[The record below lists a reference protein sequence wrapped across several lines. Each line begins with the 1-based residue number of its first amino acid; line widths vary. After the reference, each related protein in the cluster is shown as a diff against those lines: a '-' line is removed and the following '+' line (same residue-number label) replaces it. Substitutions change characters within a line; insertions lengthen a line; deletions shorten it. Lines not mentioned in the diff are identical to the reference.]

1 MFCLAVLINQGNFAP
16 TKLTYNKMK
25 KILFAISTMAL
36 LLCACSGDEKDP
48 VPGDK
53 VAEGGLSVEE
63 IYEKTGCKPTNAK
76 DIKTYKLYT
85 DENSTKYLY
94 GSKYKDGEESF
105 WFAHYNSSGEQQW
118 EIVHKDNQFAS
129 HAYGPVQIGNGNIV
143 VNNVTKMDAFT
154 VCGSSPV
161 IIDKDGKANYI
172 QVFDDKY
179 IYTDVSVYD
188 DFFFTTISLEEINK
202 TPNAINRAAQ
212 ISNSGDILRL
222 FPKGTEQM
230 VLPKKDEKFI
240 WASDSTY
247 TTISVNNVQQ
257 YYIVGSQNS
266 PVWTFLVNLP
276 KYKSCDMGLAV
287 KDTAFIASY
296 YLEYTNGEKDTI
308 CYNISSNTGEEIVE
322 AVKLQGLSFTETKTT
337 IKQGNTFV
345 IKPVFTPE
353 NATNKKIRW
362 TSSDESI
369 ATVDQNGKV
378 LANLKGECFITAVSE
393 DGGYEA
399 QCKIIVTEPTI
410 EELIITN
417 VYGSVVSIN
426 DKVIS
431 ADVIAAFYNN
441 SDKTVEVTEL
451 TMYDTKTNK
460 VVYQQKDCGFVEYKK
475 PLQYELKFSM
485 VYKPLFIWK
494 YTCDGKSYEVSY
506 QM

>member
-1 MFCLAVLINQGNFAP
+1 MFCLAVLINQGTFAP

-36 LLCACSGDEKDP
+36 LLCACSKDEKDLAP
-48 VPGDK
+48 VDMVTDG
-53 VAEGGLSVEE
+53 ELSEE
-63 IYEKTGCKPTNAK
+63 QIYNHTGCRPTNVE
-76 DIKTYKLYT
+76 DIKTYKLYKDT
-85 DENSTKYLY
+85 DNTKYLY

-105 WFAHYNSSGEQQW
+105 WFAQYNSSGEQQW

-129 HAYGPVQIGNGNIV
+129 HAYGPVQIKNGNIV
-143 VNNVTKMDAFT
+143 VNNVVKEGFVVYRA
-154 VCGSSPV
+154 SPV
-161 IIDKDGKANYI
+161 IIDKKGKAKYI
-172 QVFDDKY
+172 KVFDDKY
-179 IYTDVSVYD
+179 IYTDISIYD
-188 DFFFTTISLEEINK
+188 NFFFTTISLEEINK

>member
-172 QVFDDKY
+172 HVFDDKY

-485 VYKPLFIWK
+485 VYKPLFVWK
-494 YTCDGKSYEVSY
+494 YTSSGKSYEVSY